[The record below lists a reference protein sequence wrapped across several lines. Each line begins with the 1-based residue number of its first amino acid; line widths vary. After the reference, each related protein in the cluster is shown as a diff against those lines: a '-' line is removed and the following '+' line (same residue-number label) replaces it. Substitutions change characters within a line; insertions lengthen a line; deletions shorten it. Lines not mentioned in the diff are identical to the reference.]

1 MIINEL
7 NTKVVGKF
15 VKEITIDDDGDSTVY
30 VYPDTKEFLKVI
42 NRRSY
47 KWDLF
52 GLFSDEK

>member
-15 VKEITIDDDGDSTVY
+15 TKEITIEDDGDNNTVY
-30 VYPDTKEFLKVI
+30 VYPDTKEFISVL
-42 NRRSY
+42 NRKSY

-52 GLFSDEK
+52 SLFSDE